1 MGSQLSEKR
10 FIWVR
15 FDNSSTPYIFEAS
28 DVRLKKHDLIVVDT
42 ENGKTTGRVLSEASK
57 ADIEG
62 LSDIK
67 PVLRKASQEDLKK
80 LQRLREKEKEYFNYC
95 LERIEA
101 RSLPMKL
108 SRVELTFDEKKVIF
122 YFVAETRVDFREL
135 LKDLVKRCKTRIE
148 LRQIGARQEAAMI
161 GGIGSCGRELC
172 CSKFLSGFQRISLK
186 MAKDQSMNLNPG
198 KISGLCGKLKCCLAY
213 EQEAYSDLI
222 EALPRPGKKVY
233 LEQGL
238 CTVVSINVMN
248 QSFIA
253 KTPDRRF
260 VKASVSD
267 ILTEEEY
274 LELTEGISKVERANK
289 DIVNESEEE
298 SSTEIKKK
306 KSKKGSSRRKKKK
319 RRK

>member
-1 MGSQLSEKR
+1 MEKNQGSGKS

-15 FDNSSTPYIFEAS
+15 FNNNPTPYIFDAR
-28 DVRLKKHDLIVVDT
+28 DIKLKKDDLVVVET
-42 ENGKTTGRVLSEASK
+42 ENGKTTGRVLTLAK
-57 ADIEG
+57 DADIEG
-62 LSDIK
+62 LGDIK
-67 PVLRKASQEDLKK
+67 PVLRKASREDLEK
-80 LQRLREKEKEYFNYC
+80 LQRLKEKEKEYFNYC
-95 LERIEA
+95 QERIEA
-101 RSLPMKL
+101 RGLPMKL
-108 SRVELTFDEKKVIF
+108 SRVEQTFDEKKVIF

-135 LKDLVKRCKTRIE
+135 LKDLVKKCRTRIE

-161 GGIGSCGRELC
+161 GGVGACGRELC
-172 CSKFLSGFQRISLK
+172 CTKLLRGFQRISLK

-222 EALPRPGKKVY
+222 ETLPKPGKKVY

-238 CTVVSINVMN
+238 CSVVSINVMN

-267 ILTEEEY
+267 ILTEQEY
-274 LELTEGISKVERANK
+274 LELTEGISEIDHSEDAIVDKDVGKTDTKV
-289 DIVNESEEE
+289 
-298 SSTEIKKK
+298 K
-306 KSKKGSSRRKKKK
+306 KSKKRSSRKKRKK